1 MTFPTTALR
10 KDRGCFLSTM
20 NPLRF
25 DQWMPRALY
34 DPQKGYYSRRIET
47 VGGRGDFT
55 TAPMI
60 SDHLAHAIGKADA
73 VEQCLTP

>member
-1 MTFPTTALR
+1 ME
-10 KDRGCFLSTM
+10 
-20 NPLRF
+20 
-25 DQWMPRALY
+25 RALY

-60 SDHLAHAIGKADA
+60 SDHLAHAKKWEAA
-73 VEQCLTP
+73 VRARPCWNA